1 MVFSTLEN
9 NQMTNEQLTRLV
21 RVYELMDCGQIW
33 KAKILLEEI
42 LEIKTKEI
50 A

>member
-1 MVFSTLEN
+1 
-9 NQMTNEQLTRLV
+9 MTDEQYNALMRIH
-21 RVYELMDCGQIW
+21 ELMDCGQIW

-42 LEIKTKEI
+42 LGIDTREL